1 MINFTDIKNPEEGK
15 KAFIE
20 MLQKHGINPA
30 AWKDDWNSKPEN
42 LSMSFRFDTEKKTPG
57 IAIKLMYKIL
67 SVEIDVLDPVLKEA
81 IEKGEID

>member
-1 MINFTDIKNPEEGK
+1 MIDLTNIKNPEEGK
-15 KAFIE
+15 QAFVE

-42 LSMSFRFDTEKKTPG
+42 LSMSFTFGTEKKKQG
-57 IAIKLMYKIL
+57 IAIKIMYKIV
-67 SVEIDVLDPVLKEA
+67 SVEIDVLDPDLKEA